1 MICCFCFYLGQYL
14 ATQFGVLH
22 LSCVADNHSFASFS
36 RHCHI
41 FKDGLHFGIYS
52 YIFQTAYL
60 SVDAPIANN
69 IVDLISEMMAD
80 QTSILNNFLQ
90 NILTR
95 NTSHSST
102 GDLSQTFLLIHVA
115 QSVSCFQ
122 TINNPE
128 KNGDSYVELN
138 VVLAD
143 ADLVVLKDLSL
154 LVYLDD

>member
-1 MICCFCFYLGQYL
+1 
-14 ATQFGVLH
+14 
-22 LSCVADNHSFASFS
+22 
-36 RHCHI
+36 
-41 FKDGLHFGIYS
+41 
-52 YIFQTAYL
+52 
-60 SVDAPIANN
+60 
-69 IVDLISEMMAD
+69 MMAD